1 MTGMNEMLDEMA
13 ASGMSIVQAARIE
26 NYRTSNVLYRKDFP
40 SSEELG
46 KRFTENVLG
55 NSDFLFIYKM
65 LDHSM
70 AALLKSESVLYNKM
84 VASIKS
90 TMIYLIYVILLDI
103 VLYIVSFVTVYKS
116 VKTTN
121 KILDEMVNVI
131 FIIPQSTINMIPQF
145 KRFVET
151 GSFEED

>member
-13 ASGMSIVQAARIE
+13 ASGMSIVQGARIE

-40 SSEELG
+40 TSEELS

-65 LDHSM
+65 LDHCM
-70 AALLKSESVLYNKM
+70 AALLKSEAVLYNKI
-84 VASIKS
+84 VSSIR
-90 TMIYLIYVILLDI
+90 TTIIYLMYIVLLDI
-103 VLYIVSFVTVYKS
+103 VLYILSFVTVYRS
-116 VKTTN
+116 TKTTN